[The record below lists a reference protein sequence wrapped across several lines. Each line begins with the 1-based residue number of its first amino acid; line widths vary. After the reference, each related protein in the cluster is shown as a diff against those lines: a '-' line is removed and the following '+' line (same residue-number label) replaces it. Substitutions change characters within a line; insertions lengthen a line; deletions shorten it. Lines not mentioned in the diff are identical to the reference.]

1 MFQPWRMKVRE
12 AEEAFRG
19 GRLEDARR
27 VLQERG
33 LLEFLP
39 ARRLMSQIAEKMA
52 QRAEL
57 RLAGGATLAGWK
69 DLVAAEQM
77 GAEPKEVLAVKQQ
90 FIDHALAEATE
101 YVQAGDPAAAVA
113 RLEELERQG
122 ATGRELR
129 LMKEAAR
136 NVLAAQ
142 RLCHRGKFA
151 QADEQLQAASALR
164 PDWTALAQIRQACGD
179 RGARTRELVE
189 RLHAALSA
197 GDRTIVMAQAEAIL
211 DLCPDHEPA
220 LDARRRAWEAGGARL
235 AASVGAPALCS
246 SHHHANGA
254 SSPRSIPMNGA
265 ASSTE
270 NAQSPSGPRFVL
282 WIDGV
287 GGYLVCQGD
296 VVTIGQPAKG
306 SPIDIPILGDV
317 SRLHATIHRDG
328 EGYLIVPV
336 RPTRVGGKTVNE
348 PTSLIDGAEIELG
361 QGVKMKFTMPNPLSR
376 TAKLTFISR
385 HRTSPTTDGV
395 LLMAESCVLGPRS
408 GAHVVCP
415 DLTNDVVLFPS
426 GDALQCRATG
436 DFTVDGQPAVGRAKI
451 TRSSQVV
458 GADFSLSLESI

>member
-1 MFQPWRMKVRE
+1 MKVRE

-19 GRLEDARR
+19 GRLEDASR

-39 ARRLMSQIAEKMA
+39 ARRLMAQIAEKMA
-52 QRAEL
+52 ARAEL
-57 RLAGGATLAGWK
+57 RLASGATMAGWK
-69 DLVAAEQM
+69 DLVAAEQL
-77 GAEPKEVLAVKQQ
+77 GAEPKEVIAVKQQ
-90 FIDHALAEATE
+90 FIEHALAEATA

-113 RLEELERQG
+113 RLEALERQG

-142 RLCHRGKFA
+142 RLCHRGKFS
-151 QADEQLQAASALR
+151 QADEQLQAASSLR
-164 PDWTALAQIRQACGD
+164 PDWTALGQIRQACQE

-189 RLHAALSA
+189 RLHAALSS
-197 GDRTIVMAQAEAIL
+197 GDWTIVMAHAEAIL

-220 LDARRRAWEAGGARL
+220 LDARRRAWEAVGARL

-246 SHHHANGA
+246 SHHGPTGA
-254 SSPRSIPMNGA
+254 VAPKSKPMN
-265 ASSTE
+265 ASPSAD
-270 NAQSPSGPRFVL
+270 NALSPSGPRFVL

-296 VVTIGQPAKG
+296 VITIGQPTKG

-336 RPTRVGGKTVNE
+336 RPTRVGGKAINE
-348 PTSLIDGAEIELG
+348 PTSLVDGAEIELG

-376 TAKLTFISR
+376 TAKLTFTSR

-395 LLMAESCVLGPRS
+395 LLMAESCVLGPGA
-408 GAHVVCP
+408 GAHVTCP
-415 DLTNDVVLFPS
+415 DLTSDVVLFPS
-426 GDALQCRATG
+426 GDSLQCRAQG
-436 DFTVDGQPAVGRAKI
+436 EFTVDGAPAAGRAKI
-451 TRSSQVV
+451 TRSSQIV